1 MLPSI
6 HPHGLIE
13 AVVLN
18 ACDHLGTPA
27 QSAKFAPR
35 IDAGIDRALVVHLAA
50 FDPRHKQGVEGGPVR
65 CEASRSASPR
75 RELLLG
81 SLSQNRHA
89 AVDLKEDHPLITR
102 QPNVGGTHLD
112 PPATVEISNLS
123 RGVRNI
129 GTKSH
134 ANDRARTEN
143 GRCGLLST
151 STS

>member
-1 MLPSI
+1 MQITSSGTVLDLALDCQVFN
-6 HPHGLIE
+6 PHGAE
-13 AVVLN
+13 
-18 ACDHLGTPA
+18 
-27 QSAKFAPR
+27 PR
-35 IDAGIDRALVVHLAA
+35 CANEPW
-50 FDPRHKQGVEGGPVR
+50 PRGGPVR

-89 AVDLKEDHPLITR
+89 AADLKEDHPLIIR

-123 RGVRNI
+123 KSVRNI